1 MEQEQ
6 AVPANAL
13 TGAADWRTPALGELA
28 MKLADGADPDA
39 IVLVEGASDQNA
51 LEALAERR
59 GRNLVA
65 EGVLIVPMGGAT
77 TIGHYL
83 DLVGPAG
90 FDVKLAGL
98 CDVGEEGDFRRGL
111 ERSGVG
117 SNLDRPAME
126 DLGFFVCVADL
137 EDELIR
143 ALGTDRVEA
152 VIEAQG
158 ETGTFRLMQKQPAQ
172 RERARDAQLR
182 RFMGTRAG
190 RKVHYA
196 RLLVEAVDLA
206 SIPRPLDGVLASV

>member
-1 MEQEQ
+1 
-6 AVPANAL
+6 
-13 TGAADWRTPALGELA
+13 
-28 MKLADGADPDA
+28 MKLADAADPDA

-59 GRNLVA
+59 GRNLEA

-83 DLVGPAG
+83 DLLGPSG

-117 SNLDRPAME
+117 SDLDRPAME

-158 ETGTFRLMQKQPAQ
+158 EMGTFRLMQKQPAQ